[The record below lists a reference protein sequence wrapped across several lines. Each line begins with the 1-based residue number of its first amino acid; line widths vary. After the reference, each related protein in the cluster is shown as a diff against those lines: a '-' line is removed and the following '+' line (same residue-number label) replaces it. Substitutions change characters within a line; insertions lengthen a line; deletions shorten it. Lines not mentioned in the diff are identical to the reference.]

1 MKMMIEPKLRYPA
14 HLRAQSGTEFL
25 MLAAVSLATLLA
37 VYIIAFSQ
45 MNGVGTIMKSSIL
58 RQSLD
63 ELAQAADE
71 VHSQGI
77 GARKLVEFQLPVGLN
92 YSSVGRNPSTGAQI
106 RTIYVNYLDGTSLT
120 HAYVSTGCNVDGL
133 LPMAMGTHRVWVTAI
148 PGGAYIGNLS
158 YELDSPSVSF
168 ILSPEQSKSSIL
180 KVTSLVNTPTSYDA
194 TATLAS
200 GAELDITPSSF
211 SLGAQESINLT
222 LLADAE
228 EEEEESAGIYL
239 GNITIKESTSG
250 INMTVPVT
258 IEVG

>member
-1 MKMMIEPKLRYPA
+1 MTET
-14 HLRAQSGTEFL
+14 HRAQSGTEFL

-37 VYIIAFSQ
+37 VYIIAFNQ

-120 HAYVSTGCNVDGL
+120 HAYASTGCNVDGL

-180 KVTSLVNTPTSYDA
+180 KVTSLVMETTTYSV
-194 TATLAS
+194 TKTIS
-200 GAELDITPSSF
+200 GEDTELDVAPDSF